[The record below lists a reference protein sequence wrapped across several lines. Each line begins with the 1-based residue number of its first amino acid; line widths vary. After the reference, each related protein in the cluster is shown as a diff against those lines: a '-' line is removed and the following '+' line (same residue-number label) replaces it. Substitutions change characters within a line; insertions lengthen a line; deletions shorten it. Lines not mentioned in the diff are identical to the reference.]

1 MSRFAATAPLLVE
14 LEESRREDLRERL
27 RQFVAPRGN
36 ERALDVGTG
45 VGAIAFALAPL
56 VDEVVAVDAEPALLE
71 RARERMEE
79 FPNVSF
85 VHGDAT
91 ALPGS
96 VSGFDLSCCVRV
108 LHHIARPEL
117 VIAELVRVTRPGG
130 RLLVVDQLAP
140 VDPLRALELNRFEQA
155 RDPTHTRTLADV
167 DLRSLFD
174 ANNLILRRAEIQRE
188 RRELEPYLDLA
199 GCEGEARE
207 QARGLAPA
215 GDAYTV
221 EMGWY
226 LLVKGSINA

>member
-1 MSRFAATAPLLVE
+1 VSRFAATAPLLVE
-14 LEESRREDLRERL
+14 LEESRREELRARL
-27 RQFVAPRGN
+27 QQFVTPRGD

-45 VGAIAFALAPL
+45 VGAVAFALAPL
-56 VDEVVAVDAEPALLE
+56 VDEVVAVDAEPVLLE
-71 RARERMEE
+71 RARERVEE
-79 FPNVSF
+79 FPNVSL
-85 VHGDAT
+85 VQGDAT
-91 ALPGS
+91 ALPVS

-117 VIAELVRVTRPGG
+117 VVAELVRVTRPGG
-130 RLLVVDQLAP
+130 HLLVVDQLAP

-215 GDAYTV
+215 GDAYTI
-221 EMGWY
+221 ELGWY

>member
-1 MSRFAATAPLLVE
+1 MSRFTATAPLLVE
-14 LEESRREDLRERL
+14 LEESRREELRDRL
-27 RQFVAPRGN
+27 QQFVAPRGD
-36 ERALDVGTG
+36 ERALDAGTG
-45 VGAIAFALAPL
+45 VGAVAFALAPL
-56 VDEVVAVDAEPALLE
+56 VDEVVAVDAEPVLLE

-85 VHGDAT
+85 VQGDAT
-91 ALPGS
+91 ALPVS

-108 LHHIARPEL
+108 LHHITRPEL
-117 VIAELVRVTRPGG
+117 VIAELVRITRPGG
-130 RLLVVDQLAP
+130 HLLVVDQLAP

-174 ANNLILRRAEIQRE
+174 ANNLVLRRAEIQRE
-188 RRELEPYLDLA
+188 RRELEPDLDLA